1 MSNHPLIQF
10 ATQPQLKTA
19 RGDHDFKV
27 GDGVKV
33 ATKVREGDKERTQTF
48 SGIVIQRKGG
58 GIHATFTVRRIS
70 FGEGVERTFPVH
82 SPNIEKIEVE
92 RTSQVMRA
100 RLFYL
105 RDRQG
110 KSATK
115 VKEKRFD
122 PTEHAAAVAAAAAA
136 KLPHCWL
143 PKRSTPALGGETAT
157 APSPLAPPPPK
168 AMKRSSL
175 KCAPMLSTRCMPRS
189 VRSSCTWLSRRST
202 SAFFSCSHR
211 ALSRLCA
218 SFRARSSV
226 SSAPFSARRTSHA
239 LRKFDISGKTSS
251 STF

>member
-19 RGDHDFKV
+19 RGDHAFKV

-33 ATKVREGDKERTQTF
+33 STKVREGDKERTQLF
-48 SGIVIQRKGG
+48 AGIVIQRKGG
-58 GIHATFTVRRIS
+58 GIHETFTVRRVS

-92 RTSQVMRA
+92 RVSQAMRA

-122 PTEHAAAVAAAAAA
+122 PTEHAAAAAAAAAA
-136 KLPHCWL
+136 K
-143 PKRSTPALGGETAT
+143 
-157 APSPLAPPPPK
+157 
-168 AMKRSSL
+168 
-175 KCAPMLSTRCMPRS
+175 
-189 VRSSCTWLSRRST
+189 
-202 SAFFSCSHR
+202 
-211 ALSRLCA
+211 
-218 SFRARSSV
+218 
-226 SSAPFSARRTSHA
+226 
-239 LRKFDISGKTSS
+239 
-251 STF
+251 